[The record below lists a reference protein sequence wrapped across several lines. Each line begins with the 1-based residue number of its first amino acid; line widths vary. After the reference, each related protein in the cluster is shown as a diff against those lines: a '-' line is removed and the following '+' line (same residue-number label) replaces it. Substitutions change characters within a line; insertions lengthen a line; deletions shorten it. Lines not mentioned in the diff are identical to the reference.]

1 MSGRIPLVL
10 LPGLLC
16 DNALWKHQVAE
27 LADVADCQ
35 VIVMTEDD
43 TMASMA
49 ARILDEA
56 PAKFALAGLSMGG
69 YCAFEIMRQA
79 PDRVERLALLDTSPE
94 ADAPSRRSE
103 RLAWI
108 TKAKLHGLEALIPD
122 HMAMWLHP
130 DNLKDEALV
139 AVVAQSARNV
149 GLAAYERQLT
159 AILGR
164 RDSAAILSSI
174 SCPTLVLCGR
184 QDLATP
190 LHLHEAMADGIDG
203 AELVVVEDSGHLSPL
218 EKPDAVSAAL
228 RRWLGFGL

>member
-1 MSGRIPLVL
+1 
-10 LPGLLC
+10 
-16 DNALWKHQVAE
+16 
-27 LADVADCQ
+27 
-35 VIVMTEDD
+35 
-43 TMASMA
+43 
-49 ARILDEA
+49 
-56 PAKFALAGLSMGG
+56 MGG
-69 YCAFEIMRQA
+69 YCAFEIIRQA

-130 DNLKDEALV
+130 EPLKDEALV
-139 AVVAQSARNV
+139 AEVAQSARSD

-164 RDSAAILSSI
+164 RDSAPTLSSI
-174 SCPTLVLCGR
+174 CCPTLVLCGR

-190 LHLHEAMADGIDG
+190 LHLH
-203 AELVVVEDSGHLSPL
+203 
-218 EKPDAVSAAL
+218 
-228 RRWLGFGL
+228 